1 MDQAGAAMEVG
12 NDDEEKERAK
22 TGYSL
27 ESSQPEPL
35 KIPDRQLAKSILTI
49 IT

>member
-22 TGYSL
+22 NWV
-27 ESSQPEPL
+27 
-35 KIPDRQLAKSILTI
+35 LARVQSAGT
-49 IT
+49 TENARPATCEVDVA